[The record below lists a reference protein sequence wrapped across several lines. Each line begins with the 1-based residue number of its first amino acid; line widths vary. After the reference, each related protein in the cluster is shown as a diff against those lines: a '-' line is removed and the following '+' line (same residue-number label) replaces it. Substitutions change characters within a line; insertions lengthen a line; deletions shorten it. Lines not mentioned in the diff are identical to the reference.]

1 MICRQGTLAFAA
13 VLFTSAVQAFTL
25 ASPVKCARVVVGADE
40 PECVWLAAAD
50 LTNDVRRITVRSLE
64 LVRGDSASAGDVF
77 VATERV
83 GRWEAYSAVEKGGVL
98 RIVGSDARGTM
109 FGVYDFVE
117 RYLGVDPM
125 FFWSDVAYPSR
136 ETLAWD
142 KVEIVQGEPTF
153 RFRGWFLN
161 DEDLLTKWRNAS
173 GVRDYSTYPYY
184 HDVVNHGAMAR
195 VAEAL
200 VRSRMNMIIPASFLN
215 ISRSAEEGLAAICAR
230 RGVFVTMHHI
240 EPMGVS
246 GYTFKDYWSKRGR
259 KIAYSYSKHPQEV
272 EETWREMAK
281 RWKKFPN
288 VVWQIGLRGTGD
300 RPAWV
305 DDPAM
310 PKDDAGRA
318 KLISAALARQVAIL
332 DEIGVPKENRVVTTT
347 LWAEGAYFYERGLLE
362 IPKGTIV
369 VLADN
374 NCGWRWHKDMLEG
387 PRVVGLDYGIYYHH
401 QLITMGP
408 HLVSLVPARKT
419 YEMLMTARQ
428 KKADAYAIFNVGNI
442 REFVYGIDATAKMS
456 WNLDG
461 FNADAWTKAWLQRR
475 VPSAAN
481 SWLAMLNI
489 YHRAL
494 QLYPPT
500 GTPRFLDGQLQS
512 LYNNTLKRIN
522 ELAAG
527 KIPCRPKAEPAE
539 IVYGRSATK
548 DPFGKAVSD
557 CHPPLA
563 ALSDIYIKLM
573 AQRAGYEQA
582 LLFAARAMA
591 ETKESERRFAED
603 FLVYP
608 AKVMLNLTEANAR
621 AIVAEEHL
629 RAGDRAGAVKELEAA
644 EEALKGVVAF
654 GKDYCRGK
662 KWEAWY
668 RGCQKVSPQAQ
679 LKRTQATLKTL
690 RAK

>member
-1 MICRQGTLAFAA
+1 MKKRNAIVFSAFVAIA
-13 VLFTSAVQAFTL
+13 SGVQAFTL
-25 ASPVKCARVVVGADE
+25 VSENAKARVVVGADE
-40 PECVWLAAAD
+40 PEHVYLAAVD
-50 LTNDVRRITVRSLE
+50 LTNDVKRISGADLE
-64 LVRGDSASAGDVF
+64 LVRGASPAKGDAVI
-77 VATERV
+77 ATARD
-83 GRWEAYSAVEKGGVL
+83 GRWEAYSVKELDGTL
-98 RIVGSDARGTM
+98 RITGSDARGTM
-109 FGVYDFVE
+109 FGVYDFIE
-117 RYLGVDPM
+117 RYLKVDPM
-125 FFWSDVAYPSR
+125 WFWSDVPYPASK
-136 ETLAWD
+136 TLAWE
-142 KVEIVQGEPTF
+142 KVEIEQASPSF

-161 DEDLLTKWRNAS
+161 DEDMLTKWRNAS
-173 GVRDYSTYPYY
+173 GARDYSTYPYY
-184 HDVVNHGAMAR
+184 HDVVNHGVMAR

-215 ISRSAEEGLAAICAR
+215 ISRTAEEGLAAICAR

-246 GYTFKDYWSKRGR
+246 GYTFKDYWRKRGR
-259 KIAYSYSKHPQEV
+259 NLTYSYTKHPREV

-300 RPAWV
+300 RPAWA

-332 DEIGVPKENRVVTTT
+332 DEIGVPKENRMVTTT
-347 LWAEGAYFYERGLLE
+347 LWAEGTYFYERGLLE

-387 PRVVGLDYGIYYHH
+387 PRVAGLDYGIYYHH

-419 YEMLMTARQ
+419 YEMLTTARE

-442 REFVYGIDATAKMS
+442 REFIYGIDATAKMT
-456 WNLDG
+456 WNLEG
-461 FNADAWTKAWLQRR
+461 FNADGWTEAWLQRR

-489 YHRAL
+489 YHRSL
-494 QLYPPT
+494 QLHPST
-500 GTPRFLDGQLQS
+500 GIPRFLDGLMQS
-512 LYNNTLKRIN
+512 LYGGTIKRIAQI
-522 ELAAG
+522 AAG
-527 KIPCRPKAEPAE
+527 KLPCRPRAEPAE
-539 IVYGRSATK
+539 IVYGRRQAN
-548 DPFGKAVSD
+548 DPFGKAFSD
-557 CHPPLA
+557 IGQPLVVP
-563 ALSDIYIKLM
+563 SDIYIKLM

-582 LLFAARAMA
+582 LLFAKRAMA
-591 ETKESERRFAED
+591 ETKEGERRFAED

-608 AKVMLNLTEANAR
+608 AKVMLDFTEANAR
-621 AIVAEEHL
+621 AIVAEENL

-644 EEALKGVVAF
+644 AAALERVVAS
-654 GKDYCRGK
+654 GKAYCHGK

-668 RGCQKVSPQAQ
+668 RGCQKVSPQTL
-679 LKRTQATLKTL
+679 LKRTQAALKTL
-690 RAK
+690 HAK

>member
-1 MICRQGTLAFAA
+1 MKTRTVVALFALM
-13 VLFTSAVQAFTL
+13 VFSGGVQAFTL
-25 ASPVKCARVVVGADE
+25 VSENAKARIVVGAEE
-40 PECVWLAAAD
+40 PESVFLAAVD
-50 LTNDVRRITVRSLE
+50 LTNDVKQISGVNLDLRRAT
-64 LVRGDSASAGDVF
+64 SAARGDVF
-77 VATERV
+77 IQTVRD
-83 GRWEAYSAVEKGGVL
+83 GRWEAYSVKEADGML
-98 RIVGSDARGTM
+98 RVVGSDARGTM
-109 FGVYDFVE
+109 FGVYDFIE
-117 RYLGVDPM
+117 RYLKVDPM
-125 FFWSDVAYPSR
+125 WFWSDIPYPSSK
-136 ETLAWD
+136 TLAWE
-142 KVEIVQGEPTF
+142 KVEIEQNSPTF

-161 DEDLLTKWRNAS
+161 DEDLLTKWRRAS

-184 HDVVNHGAMAR
+184 HHVVNHGAMAR

-215 ISRSAEEGLAAICAR
+215 VSRPAEERLAAICAR
-230 RGVFVTMHHI
+230 RGVFVSMHHI

-246 GYTFKDYWSKRGR
+246 GYTFKDYWRRRGR
-259 KIAYSYSKHPQEV
+259 GLNYSYFKHPQEV
-272 EETWREMAK
+272 EETWREMAT

-305 DDPAM
+305 DDPTM

-318 KLISAALARQVAIL
+318 KLISSALARQVAIL

-362 IPKGTIV
+362 IPQGTIV

-387 PRVVGLDYGIYYHH
+387 PRVAGLDYGLYYHH

-419 YEMLMTARQ
+419 YEMLVTARE
-428 KKADAYAIFNVGNI
+428 KKADAYAIFNVGNV
-442 REFVYGIDATAKMS
+442 REFVYGIDATAKMT
-456 WNLDG
+456 WNLDR
-461 FNADAWTKAWLQRR
+461 FNADEWTKAWLQRR

-481 SWLAMLNI
+481 GWHAMLNI

-512 LYNNTLKRIN
+512 LFNNTLNRLN

-527 KIPCRPKAEPAE
+527 KLPCRPKAEPAE
-539 IVYGRSATK
+539 IVYGRSQAK

-557 CHPPLA
+557 CHPPLG
-563 ALSDIYIKLM
+563 ALSDIYVRLM

-582 LLFAARAMA
+582 LLFAQRAMS
-591 ETKESERRFAED
+591 ETKVPERRFAED

-608 AKVMLNLTEANAR
+608 AQVMLNLTEANAR
-621 AIVAEEHL
+621 AIVAEENL
-629 RAGDRAGAVKELEAA
+629 RAGDRTGAVKELEAA
-644 EEALKGVVAF
+644 AAALERVVAS
-654 GKDYCRGK
+654 GKDYCRGQ

-668 RGCQKVSPQAQ
+668 RGCQKVSPQAM
-679 LKRTQATLKTL
+679 LKRTEAALKKL